1 MSVDPRIIAAHTDE
15 DGNVQRPLVVGNN
28 GEIDY
33 DEESK
38 VEMAM
43 RRYEMGLEVG

>member
-15 DGNVQRPLVVGNN
+15 DGNVLSPLTVSNN

-33 DEESK
+33 DEEAQ
-38 VEMAM
+38 VEGAM
-43 RRYEMGLEVG
+43 RRYEMGLEIG